1 MPTDAVERLLRTLEV
16 GLDAFA
22 ICEIEAGW
30 RLTSAP
36 MEADVVHFVL
46 KGDGVLETDGAAF
59 PIGPHTIVVVPA
71 GAHKS
76 IAGPGTV
83 AHEVAAAD
91 ACTLVTEGVVAIRA
105 GDDRPDLVIACG
117 AVSATYAGCYGLFEH
132 LTEPL
137 VERCP
142 SLSPPFAMMLE
153 ELSRPGLGSRVM
165 AEALMKQCLIL
176 LLRDHMD
183 RFGVRSPLFGPL
195 IDTRLA
201 RAVAAVIAQPAY
213 PHSVKSLSA
222 TAGMSRSSFSARFQA
237 SYEQTPLEF
246 VQAVR
251 LRTAARLLQTSELP
265 VKSVAAAIGYSSRSH
280 FSRAFRNAYGVDP
293 SGYRAEPAPSDSAEA
308 RQPPLLGASRAAR
321 VRPAPTERRSRRE
334 MADGRRNGNTGA

>member
-1 MPTDAVERLLRTLEV
+1 VPTDAVERLLRTLDV

-22 ICEIEAGW
+22 ICEIESGW

-36 MEADVVHFVL
+36 MEADVLHFVL
-46 KGDGVLETDGAAF
+46 RGEGVLETEDEAV
-59 PIGPHTIVVVPA
+59 PIGPDTIVVVPA

-76 IAGPGTV
+76 IAGPGQV
-83 AHEVAAAD
+83 VREVAASD
-91 ACTLVTEGVVAIRA
+91 ACTLVAEGVVSIRA
-105 GDDRPDLVIACG
+105 QESRTDLVIACG
-117 AVSATYAGCYGLFEH
+117 SVSATYGGCYGLFEH

-142 SLSPPFAMMLE
+142 PLGAPFAIMLE
-153 ELSRPGLGSRVM
+153 ELSRPSLGARVM

-183 RFGVRSPLFGPL
+183 RLGARSPLFGPL
-195 IDTRLA
+195 VDTRLA

-213 PHSVKSLSA
+213 PHSVKSLAA
-222 TAGMSRSSFSARFQA
+222 TAGMSRSSFSARFLS
-237 SYEQTPLEF
+237 SYDQTPLEF

-265 VKSVAAAIGYSSRSH
+265 VKSVSAAVGYSSRSH
-280 FSRAFRNAYGVDP
+280 FSRAFRNAFGADP
-293 SGYRAEPAPSDSAEA
+293 STYRAAPGSFEGGEV
-308 RQPPLLGASRAAR
+308 RRPTLLGADRAT
-321 VRPAPTERRSRRE
+321 RPAVSGERRSPAGAESRQ
-334 MADGRRNGNTGA
+334 RNANARA